1 MRYSLDVGRRSA
13 TRADVEFGMG
23 PSAVRNVAVY
33 ATTAHALTT
42 ASSPAT
48 RESCSSYRLIGA
60 VPYTGIII
68 TRVALTY
75 SEISVS
81 KLLRI
86 VGRH

>member
-1 MRYSLDVGRRSA
+1 
-13 TRADVEFGMG
+13 MG
-23 PSAVRNVAVY
+23 PSLVRNVAVY

-42 ASSPAT
+42 ASSPTT

-86 VGRH
+86 IGRHWGNGHHHVVSMLGASRNL